1 MLLLKRGADKQILN
15 NAGQP
20 PNQVAILCG
29 HHQLSS
35 AILRFS
41 DSEIGTDMLHM
52 HPINI
57 VHRINVTRFVK
68 RGLVYARSFKAHF
81 PAPFHS
87 CINRLARNLTICF
100 YSAHF
105 LDPV

>member
-1 MLLLKRGADKQILN
+1 MLLLKRGVDKQILN

-41 DSEIGTDMLHM
+41 DSEIGTHICCVYILLTLYFVC
-52 HPINI
+52 ILY
-57 VHRINVTRFVK
+57 VARFAK
-68 RGLVYARSFKAHF
+68 N
-81 PAPFHS
+81 
-87 CINRLARNLTICF
+87 CN
-100 YSAHF
+100 
-105 LDPV
+105 

>member
-41 DSEIGTDMLHM
+41 DSEIGTH
-52 HPINI
+52 IC
-57 VHRINVTRFVK
+57 
-68 RGLVYARSFKAHF
+68 
-81 PAPFHS
+81 
-87 CINRLARNLTICF
+87 CI
-100 YSAHF
+100 Y
-105 LDPV
+105 PVNS